1 MEWWV
6 ILLIIIIIIV
16 VAIISSVFLYG
27 RFKGQNADGFSS
39 FQSRND
45 NEAKSLLN
53 KPAANLI
60 DGSGMISTNIGRYIG
75 GDEQNFNDFSS
86 FAPKNS
92 VKLIEEVVKTEES
105 AEGKK
110 EFVEKLVEEKQL
122 VPPSN
127 IPLPRVPYKNDSPSK
142 DGIEYH
148 GKLHKYDEKIAN
160 RDLTSFKPVYKNK
173 DGSAFAYVMIVFNG
187 DRYVKGAVNV
197 AHSLMDVKSPYDRV
211 CLITEDVSEDG
222 KKELAKVFTHVIPV
236 DYIDIQIN
244 RKKRE
249 KEDFMYPWMD
259 KSCIK
264 WNCLKLEQY
273 KKIVFCDADLVFLE
287 NCDELFE
294 LKTPAGIFSHAWSD
308 YYVER
313 KKYKHGDLRFDE
325 EIKWETT
332 MPPRVAERA
341 LKEVKEEIKKGSA
354 EKKSVKKAEKKPE
367 KKSEVKP
374 MKEMKE
380 IIEKEEKKN
389 PSKFVSNPSK
399 STNTDNSLITYSSN
413 YKNPNVIK
421 HLYVVNGVE
430 PKHGATIDSKRVQFA
445 LDNGFVCGASLMVL
459 SPSVSEFKKL
469 YEWLIKS
476 QPYGHNGVSGIDEQ
490 AIAEFYTVVL
500 GREWTNIHQRY
511 CFISRKE
518 HWLSKGDKPK
528 VIHYL
533 GNPNPWEMK
542 KDEFPDL
549 IHWWKVHDKF
559 AGK

>member
-1 MEWWV
+1 MEWYY
-6 ILLIIIIIIV
+6 ILLIIIVIV
-16 VAIISSVFLYG
+16 LAIISSVFLYG
-27 RFKGQNADGFSS
+27 RFKGQNTDGFSS

-45 NEAKSLLN
+45 SEAKSLLN
-53 KPAANLI
+53 QPDADLYVGK
-60 DGSGMISTNIGRYIG
+60 GMISTNIGRYIG
-75 GDEQNFNDFSS
+75 GDDYSAYDDYSS
-86 FAPKNS
+86 YAPKS
-92 VKLIEEVVKTEES
+92 SEKLIEEVVKTEES

-110 EFVEKLVEEKQL
+110 ELVEKLVERKQF
-122 VPPSN
+122 VPSTN
-127 IPLPRVPYKNDSPSK
+127 IPRHDASMESS
-142 DGIEYH
+142 GT
-148 GKLHKYDEKIAN
+148 LHKYDEKIAN

-197 AHSLMDVKSPYDRV
+197 AHSLMDVNSPYDRV
-211 CLITEDVSEDG
+211 CLITEDVSEEG

-236 DYIDIQIN
+236 DYIDIQIK

-294 LKTPAGIFSHAWSD
+294 SKTPAGIFSHAWSD
-308 YYVER
+308 YYVDR
-313 KKYKHGDLRFDE
+313 KKYKHGDLKFDE

-332 MPPRVAERA
+332 MPPKVAERA

-354 EKKSVKKAEKKPE
+354 EKKKTEKKPE
-367 KKSEVKP
+367 KKSEKKTDKKSEAKP

-389 PSKFVSNPSK
+389 PSKIISNPSK
-399 STNTDNSLITYSSN
+399 STNTDNSLLTYSSN

-430 PKHGATIDSKRVQFA
+430 PKHGATIDSKRIQYA

-459 SPSVSEFKKL
+459 SPSSSDFKKL
-469 YEWLIKS
+469 YEWLVKS
-476 QPYGHNGVSGIDEQ
+476 QPYGHNTVSGIDEQ
-490 AIAEFYTVVL
+490 AIAEFYTSVL
-500 GREWTNIHQRY
+500 GREWSNIHQRY

-549 IHWWKVHDKF
+549 IHWWKVHDKHV
-559 AGK
+559 